1 MPNLFSLNYSG
12 VAESGKTVR
21 LLQTDSLKHLF
32 MEKRVI
38 GIILTLLGVVGLIMA
53 AVNFM
58 GGGETKNIKE
68 IIIYSVLGAIFF
80 FAGIGLVRST
90 KDRPT

>member
-1 MPNLFSLNYSG
+1 
-12 VAESGKTVR
+12 
-21 LLQTDSLKHLF
+21 

-58 GGGETKNIKE
+58 NGGGGAKTIKE
-68 IIIYSVLGAIFF
+68 IIIYGILGAIFF